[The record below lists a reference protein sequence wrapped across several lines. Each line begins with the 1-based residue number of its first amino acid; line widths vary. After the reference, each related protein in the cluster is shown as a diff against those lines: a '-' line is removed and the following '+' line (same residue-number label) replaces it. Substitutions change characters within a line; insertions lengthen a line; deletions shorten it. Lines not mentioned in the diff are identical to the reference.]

1 MGGFFAIVVN
11 ATQGARDIDKNLV
24 RAARMMGADSWT
36 LLRRVVLPA
45 ALPNIFTGMRIGLGI
60 AWTAVV
66 AAEMVAVKSGLGYVL
81 WDAYYIGRMDIVCA
95 DMASIG
101 IMGYLS
107 DRLIILA
114 ERRVL
119 RWRLLQNH

>member
-1 MGGFFAIVVN
+1 M
-11 ATQGARDIDKNLV
+11 
-24 RAARMMGADSWT
+24 
-36 LLRRVVLPA
+36 
-45 ALPNIFTGMRIGLGI
+45 PNIFTGIRIGMGI

-81 WDAYYIGRMDIVCA
+81 WDAYYVGRMDIVLA

-101 IMGYLS
+101 MMGYLS
-107 DRLIILA
+107 DRLIVLT
-114 ERRVL
+114 ERRML

>member
-1 MGGFFAIVVN
+1 
-11 ATQGARDIDKNLV
+11 
-24 RAARMMGADSWT
+24 
-36 LLRRVVLPA
+36 VVLPA
-45 ALPNIFTGMRIGLGI
+45 AMPNIFTGIRIGMGI

-81 WDAYYIGRMDIVCA
+81 WDAYYVGRMDIVLA

-101 IMGYLS
+101 MMGYLS
-107 DRLIILA
+107 DRLIVLT
-114 ERRVL
+114 ERRML